1 MLQNFTKYAGLAQMA
16 IGLLGQFVSPIGSL
30 LGVPTEAGAG
40 DILGGGNLFNVISG
54 AALSYLGFKGTESTQ
69 RTGAQVL
76 GGLNGVVGLLGAFGL
91 NNLGGLQLTNGWGAI
106 IINLIVGA
114 WGLYSAYAKKSAG
127 AAAR

>member
-1 MLQNFTKYAGLAQMA
+1 MLQNFTKYAGLVQTA
-16 IGLLGQFVSPIGSL
+16 IGLLGQFVPGVGSL
-30 LGVPTEAGAG
+30 LGATAGAG

-76 GGLNGVVGLLGAFGL
+76 GGLNGLVGLLGIL
-91 NNLGGLQLTNGWGAI
+91 KVDSLGGLQLTNGWGAI